1 MDSNLVRQNPAAV
14 LSVLDGG
21 EQEVD
26 IGPDPAVEGIS
37 ILAEMLCAWVTD
49 HIFVGEPDSS

>member
-1 MDSNLVRQNPAAV
+1 MRQDPAAV

-26 IGPDPAVEGIS
+26 IGPDPSVEGIS
-37 ILAEMLCAWVTD
+37 ILAEMLCAWVAD
-49 HIFVGEPDSS
+49 HIFVGEPDPS